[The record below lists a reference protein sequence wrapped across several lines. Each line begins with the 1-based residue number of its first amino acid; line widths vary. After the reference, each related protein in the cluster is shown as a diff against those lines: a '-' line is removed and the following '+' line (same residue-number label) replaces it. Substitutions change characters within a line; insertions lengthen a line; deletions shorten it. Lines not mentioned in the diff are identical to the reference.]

1 MIGVREYDEGEYDE
15 EVRCIIFFIFIV
27 VDVDE
32 EEEEGITNDDTSQQ
46 LLLTTKHARPIM
58 DINRLILFLFLLLFL
73 CLLGKLI
80 MVDAG
85 RLTFPIEF
93 IIRR

>member
-1 MIGVREYDEGEYDE
+1 MIGVREYDEGEYEE

-58 DINRLILFLFLLLFL
+58 DINRLILFLLLFL
-73 CLLGKLI
+73 FLLGKLI